1 MREYG
6 VVSPMFW
13 IGKTGRALRKNPN
26 AQRVAIYLMTAPSSE
41 MTGVFYC
48 PLSSILND
56 VGIFEAPCNPL
67 TSPSE
72 GALEGVHSPLEGVK
86 QAISTLM
93 ELDFCFYDFESEFVF
108 VKEMAR
114 WQIGES
120 LKEKDNR
127 VVGLRKYVKSMPK
140 PIAARFI
147 ARYNEDFHLGF
158 DLEEYSQ
165 WGKGKPSP
173 SQAPSKPLARGYMEP
188 LRSQEQDQEQE
199 QEQEQDI
206 NTNKQNTE
214 VSEAVEASTAEGV
227 CCVSSCEENFSEDE
241 VIDAPVKVQIEHA
254 QLGALENISDEKKP
268 LTLVEL
274 IAASKTFGIRLSHTP
289 KTEAIADRKTVNLV
303 VLRECVKAW
312 KGTNTGTGYFIG
324 ILENAS
330 KDPNSILPHEKR
342 EKPELSAET
351 ITDKQAGYFAS
362 RLVKDVSFQTT
373 FGVGHQSFDT
383 FIDQVTQRL
392 HDPEYF
398 KEYMPWMRKLGFI
411 STDREAA

>member
-13 IGKTGRALRKNPN
+13 IGETGRALRKNPD
-26 AQRVAIYLMTAPSSE
+26 AQRVAIYLMTAPASE

-48 PLSSILND
+48 PLTSILND
-56 VGIFEAPCNPL
+56 VGIFEAPLKPL
-67 TSPSE
+67 ASPSE
-72 GALEGVHSPLEGVK
+72 GAKEGWSDPLEGVK
-86 QAISTLM
+86 QAILTLI

-140 PIAARFI
+140 PIAARFLE
-147 ARYNEDFHLGF
+147 RYNEDFHLGF
-158 DLEEYSQ
+158 SLEEYYQ
-165 WGKGKPSP
+165 WAKGKPS
-173 SQAPSKPLARGYMEP
+173 SIEAPLKPLARGSMEP
-188 LRSQEQDQEQE
+188 LRSQEQDQEQD
-199 QEQEQDI
+199 QEQYLL
-206 NTNKQNTE
+206 NTNKQQTE
-214 VSEAVEASTAEGV
+214 VSEAVEATTAEGV
-227 CCVSSCEENFSEDE
+227 CCVSSCEDNFSEDE
-241 VIDAPVKVQIEHA
+241 VIDAPINVQIEHA
-254 QLGALENISDEKKP
+254 QLGALEDTLDEKKP
-268 LTLVEL
+268 LSLVEL
-274 IAASKTFGIRLSHTP
+274 ITACKTFGIRLSHTP
-289 KTEAIADRKTVNLV
+289 KTEDIASRKTVTLV

-330 KDPNSILPHEKR
+330 KDPNSILPHDKR

-362 RLVKDVSFQTT
+362 RLVKDTSFCST
-373 FGVGHQSFDT
+373 FGVGHQSFDS
-383 FIDQVTQRL
+383 FIDQVTRRL
-392 HDPEYF
+392 HDPAYFNEYL
-398 KEYMPWMRKLGFI
+398 PWMQKHGFV
-411 STDREAA
+411 

>member
-1 MREYG
+1 MRGYG

-56 VGIFEAPCNPL
+56 VGVFEAPLKPL
-67 TSPSE
+67 ISSSE
-72 GALEGVHSPLEGVK
+72 GALEGGYSPLEGVK
-86 QAISTLM
+86 QAILTLM
-93 ELDFCFYDFESEFVF
+93 KLDFCFYDFESEFVF

-140 PIAARFI
+140 SIAARFI
-147 ARYNEDFHLGF
+147 KRYNEDFKLGF
-158 DLEEYSQ
+158 DLEDYVERL
-165 WGKGKPSP
+165 KGKPSP
-173 SQAPSKPLARGYMEP
+173 SEAPSKPLARGSMKP
-188 LRSQEQDQEQE
+188 LRSQEQE
-199 QEQEQDI
+199 QEQEQEYI
-206 NTNKQNTE
+206 NTNKQQTE
-214 VSEAVEASTAEGV
+214 VSEAEGAPADEGV
-227 CCVSSCEENFSEDE
+227 CCVSSCEDNFSEDE
-241 VIDAPVKVQIEHA
+241 VIDAPVKVQIEHT
-254 QLGALENISDEKKP
+254 QLQNLDKIEDEKKP
-268 LTLVEL
+268 LSLVEL
-274 IAASKTFGIRLSHTP
+274 ITACKTFGIKLSHTP
-289 KTEAIADRKTVNLV
+289 KTEAIASRKTVNLV

-330 KDPNSILPHEKR
+330 KDPNSILPHDKR
-342 EKPELSAET
+342 EKPELSADT

-362 RLVKDVSFQTT
+362 RLVKDVSFQST
-373 FGVGHQSFDT
+373 FGVGHQTFDT

-398 KEYMPWMRKLGFI
+398 KEYMPWMRKLGLI
-411 STDREAA
+411 STAREAA

>member
-1 MREYG
+1 MAQYRKIDIRIWNDKKFRQLDNTAKLVFLLLLTHPNMSMLG
-6 VVSPMFW
+6 
-13 IGKTGRALRKNPN
+13 TLRGSKESLAYEIDVTPDVMSHAMTDVISHGMAYVDDMGLIFIPN
-26 AQRVAIYLMTAPSSE
+26 FLKYNAP
-41 MTGVFYC
+41 
-48 PLSSILND
+48 
-56 VGIFEAPCNPL
+56 
-67 TSPSE
+67 TSPQSLVNWDAIIENLPECDLKSFVCQRIFKYASE
-72 GALEGVHSPLEGVK
+72 ELSEKMRSKLSKEFWELIKNQSDSCSHDGMRDGIRD
-86 QAISTLM
+86 AI
-93 ELDFCFYDFESEFVF
+93 
-108 VKEMAR
+108 
-114 WQIGES
+114 
-120 LKEKDNR
+120 KDGINNGMR
-127 VVGLRKYVKSMPK
+127 DGTTR
-140 PIAARFI
+140 ACER
-147 ARYNEDFHLGF
+147 
-158 DLEEYSQ
+158 
-165 WGKGKPSP
+165 
-173 SQAPSKPLARGYMEP
+173 APAPDT
-188 LRSQEQDQEQE
+188 QHTTHNTH
-199 QEQEQDI
+199 I
-206 NTNKQNTE
+206 NTNQQQTE
-214 VSEAVEASTAEGV
+214 ICNEEPAREDSV
-227 CCVSSCEENFSEDE
+227 CSVSSCEDIFSEDE

-274 IAASKTFGIRLSHTP
+274 VTACETFGIKLGHTP
-289 KTEAIADRKTVNLV
+289 KTEAIANRKTVNLV

-411 STDREAA
+411 STDREAV

>member
-1 MREYG
+1 MAQYRKIDVRIWNDKKFRQLDNTAKLVFLLLLTHPNMSMLG
-6 VVSPMFW
+6 
-13 IGKTGRALRKNPN
+13 TLRGSKESLAYEIDVTPDAMAHAMTDVISHGMAYVDDMGLIFIPN
-26 AQRVAIYLMTAPSSE
+26 FLKYNAP
-41 MTGVFYC
+41 
-48 PLSSILND
+48 
-56 VGIFEAPCNPL
+56 
-67 TSPSE
+67 TSPQSLVNWDAIIENLPECELKSFVCQRIFKYANEELSE
-72 GALEGVHSPLEGVK
+72 KMSSKLSKEFWELIKNQSDSCSRDGIQDGMAY
-86 QAISTLM
+86 AI
-93 ELDFCFYDFESEFVF
+93 
-108 VKEMAR
+108 
-114 WQIGES
+114 
-120 LKEKDNR
+120 KDGMDDGIQDGTTR
-127 VVGLRKYVKSMPK
+127 ACER
-140 PIAARFI
+140 
-147 ARYNEDFHLGF
+147 
-158 DLEEYSQ
+158 
-165 WGKGKPSP
+165 
-173 SQAPSKPLARGYMEP
+173 APAPNT
-188 LRSQEQDQEQE
+188 QHITHNTH
-199 QEQEQDI
+199 I

-214 VSEAVEASTAEGV
+214 VSEAVEAPEDDSV
-227 CCVSSCEENFSEDE
+227 CCVSSCEDNFSEDE

-254 QLGALENISDEKKP
+254 QLESLDKIEDEKKP

-289 KTEAIADRKTVNLV
+289 KTEAIANRKTVSLL

-330 KDPNSILPHEKR
+330 KDPNSILPHDKR

-398 KEYMPWMRKLGFI
+398 NEYLPWMQKLGFVQN
-411 STDREAA
+411 RRAA

>member
-1 MREYG
+1 MAQYRKIDIRIWNDKKFRQLDNTAKLVFLLLLTHPNMSMLG
-6 VVSPMFW
+6 
-13 IGKTGRALRKNPN
+13 TLRGSKESLAYEIDVTPDVMSHAMTDVISHGMAYVDDMGLIFIPN
-26 AQRVAIYLMTAPSSE
+26 FLKYNAP
-41 MTGVFYC
+41 
-48 PLSSILND
+48 
-56 VGIFEAPCNPL
+56 
-67 TSPSE
+67 TSPQSLVNWDAIIENLPECDLKSFVCQRIFKYASE
-72 GALEGVHSPLEGVK
+72 ELSEKMRSKLSKEFWELIKNQSDSCSHDGMRDGISD
-86 QAISTLM
+86 AI
-93 ELDFCFYDFESEFVF
+93 
-108 VKEMAR
+108 
-114 WQIGES
+114 
-120 LKEKDNR
+120 KDGINNGMWDGTTR
-127 VVGLRKYVKSMPK
+127 ACER
-140 PIAARFI
+140 
-147 ARYNEDFHLGF
+147 
-158 DLEEYSQ
+158 
-165 WGKGKPSP
+165 
-173 SQAPSKPLARGYMEP
+173 APAPDT
-188 LRSQEQDQEQE
+188 QHTTHNTH
-199 QEQEQDI
+199 I
-206 NTNKQNTE
+206 NTNKQQTE

-227 CCVSSCEENFSEDE
+227 YCVSSCEENFSEDQ
-241 VIDAPVKVQIEHA
+241 VIDAPINVQIEHA
-254 QLGALENISDEKKP
+254 QLQNLDKIEDEKKP

-274 IAASKTFGIRLSHTP
+274 ITACKTFGIRLSHTP
-289 KTEAIADRKTVNLV
+289 KTEAIANRKTINLV

-411 STDREAA
+411 STDREAV

>member
-13 IGKTGRALRKNPN
+13 VGETGRALRKNPN

-56 VGIFEAPCNPL
+56 VGIFEAPSNPL
-67 TSPSE
+67 LSPSE
-72 GALEGVHSPLEGVK
+72 GGSEGVWSPLKGVK
-86 QAISTLM
+86 QAILDLID
-93 ELDFCFYDFESEFVF
+93 LDFCFYDFESEFVF
-108 VKEMAR
+108 VKEMAK

-120 LKEKDNR
+120 LKERDNR
-127 VVGLRKYVKSMPK
+127 VAGLRKFVKSMPK
-140 PIAARFI
+140 PMAALFLE
-147 ARYNEDFHLGF
+147 RYNEDFCLGF
-158 DLEEYSQ
+158 DLQRYSELPNE
-165 WGKGKPSP
+165 KPSP
-173 SQAPSKPLARGYMEP
+173 LQVPSKPLTRGSIEP
-188 LRSQEQDQEQE
+188 LRSQEQEQE
-199 QEQEQDI
+199 QEYI
-206 NTNKQNTE
+206 NTNKQQTE
-214 VSEAVEASTAEGV
+214 VCNEEPAREDDV
-227 CCVSSCEENFSEDE
+227 CSVSSYEDNFSEDE

-254 QLGALENISDEKKP
+254 QLQNLDKIEDEKKP

-274 IAASKTFGIRLSHTP
+274 ITACKTFGIKLGHTQ
-289 KTEAIADRKTVNLV
+289 KTETIANRKTVNLV

-342 EKPELSAET
+342 EKPEPSAET

-411 STDREAA
+411 STDREAV